1 MTETEKMQAGLLYDA
16 NYNAQLLQARIRC
29 KELCYDF
36 NRLRPAQEAEQQAL
50 MRRWAGPASVFPSS
64 RRSGATMA
72 AISKLARIFSPTIT
86 A

>member
-50 MRRWAGPASVFPSS
+50 MRRLLGRTGERFSIL
-64 RRSGATMA
+64 GAV
-72 AISKLARIFSPTIT
+72 LVRLWQQYRNWRGFFRQP
-86 A
+86 